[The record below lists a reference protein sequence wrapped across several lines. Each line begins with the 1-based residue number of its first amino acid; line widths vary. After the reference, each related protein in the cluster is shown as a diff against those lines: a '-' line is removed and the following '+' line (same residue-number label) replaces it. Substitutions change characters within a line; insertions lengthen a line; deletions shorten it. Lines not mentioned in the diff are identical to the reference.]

1 MAMTRRI
8 IIIRRILLGS
18 ALFLALLRLGM
29 DRCAA
34 LVHRP
39 SKTSTKIVSYTTERC
54 PYCKKLR
61 RDLAA
66 SAISYKDYD
75 VEKTLQ
81 GQLGFWALRAR
92 GIPVSVIGPKI
103 VYGYRIEEIQK
114 ALADLG
120 YPYRPAD

>member
-18 ALFLALLRLGM
+18 ALFLVLLLFGL
-29 DRCAA
+29 DRYAA

-39 SKTSTKIVSYTTERC
+39 SETSTKIVIYTTERC

-61 RDLAA
+61 RDLGA
-66 SAISYKDYD
+66 SAISYKEYD

-81 GQLGFWALRAR
+81 GQLGFWALYAK
-92 GIPVSVIGPKI
+92 GIPVSVIGPRI
-103 VYGYRIEEIQK
+103 VYGYRVEEIQK
-114 ALADLG
+114 ALRDLG
-120 YPYRPAD
+120 YPNRPAD

>member
-1 MAMTRRI
+1 MV
-8 IIIRRILLGS
+8 LGS
-18 ALFLALLRLGM
+18 ALFLALLLLRL
-29 DRCAA
+29 DKYAA

-39 SKTSTKIVSYTTERC
+39 SETSTKIVIYTTERC
-54 PYCKKLR
+54 PHCKKLR

-66 SAISYKDYD
+66 SAIPYKEYD

-92 GIPVSVIGPKI
+92 GIPVSVIGLKI
-103 VYGYRIEEIQK
+103 VYDFRIEGIQK

-120 YPYRPAD
+120 YPYRPAAQN

>member
-8 IIIRRILLGS
+8 MIIRRILLGS
-18 ALFLALLRLGM
+18 ALFLALVLCGV
-29 DRCAA
+29 DRYAA

-39 SKTSTKIVSYTTERC
+39 SETSTKIVIYTTERC

-61 RDLAA
+61 RDLGA
-66 SAISYKDYD
+66 SAIPYKEYD

-81 GQLGFWALRAR
+81 GQLGFWALHAK
-92 GIPVSVIGPKI
+92 GIPVSVIGPRI
-103 VYGYRIEEIQK
+103 VYGYRVEEIQK
-114 ALADLG
+114 ALRDLG

>member
-1 MAMTRRI
+1 
-8 IIIRRILLGS
+8 LGS
-18 ALFLALLRLGM
+18 ALFLALLLLGV

-34 LVHRP
+34 LIHRP
-39 SKTSTKIVSYTTERC
+39 SETSTQIVIYTTERC

-66 SAISYKDYD
+66 GAIPCKEYD

-103 VYGYRIEEIQK
+103 VYGYRIEKIQK
-114 ALADLG
+114 ALPDFGHLC
-120 YPYRPAD
+120 RPAE